1 MLPSGA
7 LGLSVGLAAADAAA
21 TTRCRAGRQER
32 FGCRAS
38 GGRFAPTSR
47 APSNSIASDG
57 EPFVAVDPEQILAWW
72 GNGGWRNGG
81 WRKLGQWLA
90 QWRLGQRRL
99 GQLAQRLAQLV
110 TMTATPEIG
119 MVVVQPTAFCNIA
132 CTYCYLPDRSN
143 KHVIAQSTVTRLFEQ
158 IFASGWSCPEITV
171 IWHAGEPLVVPVSF
185 YREAFATIERMRP
198 ASVHVKHSFQTN
210 GTLIDAEWCDLFK
223 EWHVGVGV
231 SLDGPRELHDLH
243 RKSRSGK
250 GTFDKTI
257 AGIRSLRENNVEF
270 HVISVLSHTSLD
282 QPEEL
287 LDFYLSEGIDQIC
300 FNVEES
306 EGDHVSSLFHGPEL
320 RKRYAAFL
328 RSFWHLA
335 RQSGRVRFVREI
347 DLALPRMFRPEG
359 VPTRNIQTEPLA
371 MLNVDSH
378 GNVSSFSP
386 ELLGLKNKDYGDYL
400 LGNINFQS
408 LARDPRHLPGVA
420 ALSRHHRGRAG
431 LQRNPATTSRCAA
444 AGRRSTSCSRT
455 AASPAPK
462 PRTAR

>member
-1 MLPSGA
+1 
-7 LGLSVGLAAADAAA
+7 
-21 TTRCRAGRQER
+21 
-32 FGCRAS
+32 
-38 GGRFAPTSR
+38 
-47 APSNSIASDG
+47 
-57 EPFVAVDPEQILAWW
+57 
-72 GNGGWRNGG
+72 
-81 WRKLGQWLA
+81 
-90 QWRLGQRRL
+90 
-99 GQLAQRLAQLV
+99 
-110 TMTATPEIG
+110 MTATPEIG

-143 KHVIAQSTVTRLFEQ
+143 KHVIAQTTVTRLFEQ
-158 IFASGWSCPEITV
+158 IFASGWASSEITV

-198 ASVHVKHSFQTN
+198 ASVHVRHSFQTN
-210 GTLIDAEWCDLFK
+210 GTLIDADWCALFK
-223 EWHVGVGV
+223 DWNVGVGV

-257 AGIRSLRENNVEF
+257 AGIRCLREHDVPF

-320 RKRYAAFL
+320 RRRYAAFL
-328 RSFWHLA
+328 RTFWHRA
-335 RQSGRVRFVREI
+335 RESGRVRFLREI

-386 ELLGLKNKDYGDYL
+386 ELLGLKNAAYGDYL
-400 LGNINFQS
+400 LGNINFQTLQEIHDVCLASPLHRDIAAGVEACSRSCDYFSVCGGGAPVNKLFENGS
-408 LARDPRHLPGVA
+408 LTSTVTSYCTLTQMVPTDLILEAYDRLEHSPAAAVSA
-420 ALSRHHRGRAG
+420 ANALSLSVTGGSAA
-431 LQRNPATTSRCAA
+431 PEPSRM
-444 AGRRSTSCSRT
+444 
-455 AASPAPK
+455 P
-462 PRTAR
+462 

>member
-1 MLPSGA
+1 
-7 LGLSVGLAAADAAA
+7 
-21 TTRCRAGRQER
+21 
-32 FGCRAS
+32 
-38 GGRFAPTSR
+38 
-47 APSNSIASDG
+47 
-57 EPFVAVDPEQILAWW
+57 
-72 GNGGWRNGG
+72 
-81 WRKLGQWLA
+81 
-90 QWRLGQRRL
+90 
-99 GQLAQRLAQLV
+99 
-110 TMTATPEIG
+110 MTATPEIG

-158 IFASGWSCPEITV
+158 IFASGWACSEITV

-198 ASVHVKHSFQTN
+198 GSVHVRHSFQTN
-210 GTLIDAEWCDLFK
+210 GTLIDADWCALFK
-223 EWHVGVGV
+223 DWNVGVGV

-250 GTFDKTI
+250 GTFDRTI
-257 AGIRSLRENNVEF
+257 AGIRCLRDHDVPF

-282 QPEEL
+282 QPEAL

-320 RKRYAAFL
+320 RRRYAAFL
-328 RSFWHLA
+328 RTFWHRA
-335 RQSGRVRFVREI
+335 RESGRVRFLREI

-386 ELLGLKNKDYGDYL
+386 ELLGLKNAEYGDYL
-400 LGNINFQS
+400 LGNINFQTLQEIRDVCLASSLLRDIAAGVEACSRSCDYFSVCGGGAPVNKLFENGS
-408 LARDPRHLPGVA
+408 LASTVTSYCTLTQMVPTDLILEAYDRLEHSPAAAVSA
-420 ALSRHHRGRAG
+420 ANALSLSVTGGSAA
-431 LQRNPATTSRCAA
+431 PEPSRM
-444 AGRRSTSCSRT
+444 
-455 AASPAPK
+455 P
-462 PRTAR
+462 